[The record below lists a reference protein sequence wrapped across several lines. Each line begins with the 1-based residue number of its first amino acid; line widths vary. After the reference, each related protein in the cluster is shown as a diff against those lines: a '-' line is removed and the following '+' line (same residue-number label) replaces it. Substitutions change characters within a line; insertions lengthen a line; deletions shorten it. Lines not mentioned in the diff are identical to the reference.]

1 MEMRAPGTVLAGRYC
16 LDEVLGKGG
25 FAVTWAATDLR
36 DGGRVAVKELRLDR
50 APDWEA
56 IRHFERE
63 ARVLRGLRHPRIP
76 AYIDFVAPEP
86 GPDGTFLLVQE
97 LAPGR
102 ALSRRMA
109 DGWRPDV
116 DAVRDI
122 AVRVLETL
130 VHLHGLAP
138 PVLHRDITPGNLIL
152 SDDGEVMLVDFGAV
166 RDRIAGQS
174 SFGSVVGTYG
184 YMAPEQY
191 QGTARPQSDLYNL
204 GATLAHLLTGR
215 RPSELPHRRLRIDL
229 GAATHLTGPLRRW
242 LERMLEPAPEDRFPS
257 AQAALDALRACDS
270 EGPVPTVK
278 LGIEARAEAAPE
290 DRLDIA
296 LKDGA
301 PGEARWLAVPIGVG
315 FALLAW
321 SIAEGAIKRPLLP
334 LVFLAVIAVS
344 LFILKGWPLIAGGTA
359 HAHLHLDREGWFL
372 ERRVLGYRWRQ
383 AHGPL
388 SELRGVD
395 ADVRSGRGARHGVA
409 LITARRGHLVARH
422 LDEETRARV
431 AALVEDFLARHR
443 D

>member
-1 MEMRAPGTVLAGRYC
+1 METRAPGTVLADRYR
-16 LDEVLGKGG
+16 LDEMLGRGG

-63 ARVLRGLRHPRIP
+63 ARVLRGLKHPRIP
-76 AYIDFVAPEP
+76 DYIDFIAPAP
-86 GPDGTFLLVQE
+86 GPEGTFVLVQQ

-109 DGWRPDV
+109 DGWRPEV
-116 DAVRDI
+116 AAVKDI
-122 AVRVLETL
+122 AASVLDTL

-191 QGTARPQSDLYNL
+191 QGAARPQSDLYNL

-229 GAATHLTGPLRRW
+229 SGATNLDGALRRW

-257 AQAALDALRACDS
+257 AQAALDALRSLDEA
-270 EGPVPTVK
+270 PPTRSGA
-278 LGIEARAEAAPE
+278 LEIAPDRSG
-290 DRLDIA
+290 DRLEIA
-296 LKDGA
+296 LTDGA
-301 PGEARWLAVPIGVG
+301 PAQARWMALPIGV
-315 FALLAW
+315 LLGILAFTV
-321 SIAEGAIKRPLLP
+321 AEGAFKRPLLP
-334 LVFLAVIAVS
+334 LVLLAAVAVG
-344 LFILKGWPLIAGGTA
+344 LFVVKGWPLIAGGTA
-359 HAHLHLDREGWFL
+359 HAKLHLDANGWSI
-372 ERRVLGYRWRQ
+372 ERRVLGFTWRQ
-383 AHGPL
+383 AHGSL
-388 SELRGVD
+388 DELRGVD
-395 ADVRSGRGARHGVA
+395 ADVRSGHGKRHGVA
-409 LITARRGHLVARH
+409 LITRRRGHLIARH
-422 LDEETRARV
+422 LDDATRARV
-431 AALVEDFLARHR
+431 AQLVEDFLARHR
-443 D
+443 